1 MNDILRPELIWIEG
15 RCYRVN
21 DPITNVTA
29 FQEQDLYETEL
40 PYNEIDDEE
49 DDDDDDLAEI
59 TQVDNSRYYTSF
71 HVSKHYLGSIIG
83 KKGAT
88 VSRIGRDTRT
98 DIKIPRHGE
107 NKDISIYGSSVSN
120 VKAAKR
126 RINIIVISSRMKQR
140 STHFISIPL
149 NLPNIIKQFENFKE
163 HVLRDCV
170 SRGLEES
177 LFIRGEK
184 LHLTVGVMCLMD
196 NEERL
201 TASKL
206 LTEAREKCIMPLL
219 SEYQPLQIRLKGLS
233 YMNDDPKEINVLYG
247 CVEEVNAP
255 SGLVQRIVDSIVSH
269 FYKAG
274 FMDKEY
280 DRDHVKLH
288 VTLLNSKYRGR
299 DKGMD
304 EEAISKQSNKR
315 ETFDG
320 SQILSK
326 FSDYDFGT
334 TELNNIHL
342 SQRKS
347 TGPDGYYQSTC
358 VISCRI

>member
-40 PYNEIDDEE
+40 PYNEIDDEDE
-49 DDDDDDLAEI
+49 DDDDDLAEI
-59 TQVDNSRYYTSF
+59 TQVDNGRYFTSF
-71 HVSKHYLGSIIG
+71 HISKHYLGSIIG

-88 VSRIGRDTRT
+88 VSRIKRDTRT

-107 NKDISIYGSSVSN
+107 NKEISIYGPNVSS

-126 RINIIVISSRMKQR
+126 RINIIVISSRMKQK
-140 STHFISIPL
+140 STHFISIPM
-149 NLPNIIKQFENFKE
+149 NFPNIIKQFENFKE
-163 HVLRDCV
+163 CVLRECEGK
-170 SRGLEES
+170 GLEES

-201 TASKL
+201 AASKL

-219 SEYQPLQIRLKGLS
+219 NEYQPLQIRLKGLS
-233 YMNDDPKEINVLYG
+233 YMNDDPKEIDVLYG

-255 SGLVQRIVDSIVSH
+255 SGLLQRVVDSIVSH

-280 DRDHVKLH
+280 GRDNVKLH
-288 VTLLNSKYRGR
+288 VTLLNSKYKSR

-304 EEAISKQSNKR
+304 EETVSNQINKR

-326 FSDYDFGT
+326 FSDYDFGIV
-334 TELNNIHL
+334 ELNNIHL
-342 SQRKS
+342 SLRKS
-347 TGPDGYYQSTC
+347 MGPDGYYQSTC
-358 VISCRI
+358 VISCKI

>member
-40 PYNEIDDEE
+40 PYNENDDEE
-49 DDDDDDLAEI
+49 DDDDEFNEI
-59 TQVDNSRYYTSF
+59 TKVDNNRYFTSF

-107 NKDISIYGSSVSN
+107 NKDISIYGSNVSN

-126 RINIIVISSRMKQR
+126 RINMIVIASRMKQK

-149 NLPNIIKQFENFKE
+149 NLPNIIEQFEHFKDS
-163 HVLRDCV
+163 VLRDC
-170 SRGLEES
+170 SSTGLEES
-177 LFIRGEK
+177 LFIRAEK

-219 SEYQPLQIRLKGLS
+219 NDYQPLQIRLKGLS

-255 SGLVQRIVDSIVSH
+255 SGLLQRVVDNIVSH

-274 FMDKEY
+274 FMDKVY
-280 DRDHVKLH
+280 GRDNVKMH
-288 VTLLNSKYRGR
+288 VTLLNSKYRR
-299 DKGMD
+299 QQEIDD
-304 EEAISKQSNKR
+304 EAISKQRKKQ

-326 FSDYDFGT
+326 FADYDFGT
-334 TELNNIHL
+334 VELNNIYL

-358 VISCRI
+358 VISCKNQ

>member
-1 MNDILRPELIWIEG
+1 MNDVLKPELIWIDG

-21 DPITNVTA
+21 DPMTNVSA
-29 FQEQDLYETEL
+29 FQEQDLYETEV
-40 PYNEIDDEE
+40 PYNINE
-49 DDDDDDLAEI
+49 DDSDEVEENIEIKKVDD
-59 TQVDNSRYYTSF
+59 SRYCTSF

-88 VSRIGRDTRT
+88 VSRIGRDTKT
-98 DIKIPRHGE
+98 DIKIPRQGE
-107 NKDISIYGSSVSN
+107 NKDVTIYGANESSI
-120 VKAAKR
+120 KAARR
-126 RINIIVISSRMKQR
+126 RINIIVMSSRMKQTA
-140 STHFISIPL
+140 THFISIPM
-149 NLPNIIKQFENFKE
+149 NFPNIMKQFENFKAS
-163 HVLRDCV
+163 VLREC
-170 SRGLEES
+170 SGCGLEES
-177 LFIRGEK
+177 LFIRAER

-206 LTEAREKCIMPLL
+206 LTDARDKYIVPLL
-219 SEYQPLQIRLKGLS
+219 QNYLPLKIRLKGLS

-255 SGLVQRIVDSIVSH
+255 SGLLQQVVDAIVTH
-269 FYKAG
+269 YYKAG

-280 DRDHVKLH
+280 GRDNVKMH

-299 DKGMD
+299 TKGVD
-304 EEAISKQSNKR
+304 EDTNVRNKKR

-334 TELNNIHL
+334 VELNDIHL
-342 SQRKS
+342 SQRNS

-358 VISCRI
+358 VISCNKQ